1 MKSIIANFCIISM
14 ISTIISSEKSLQKKE
29 RGGGLYGNSTQLSV
43 INNAR
48 SSLVKKHEND
58 PFISTGALTSALIL
72 LTVSDLTPSFPL
84 DKGLDSS
91 LLQN

>member
-1 MKSIIANFCIISM
+1 MKSIIANFRIISM

-48 SSLVKKHEND
+48 SSLVKKAWKRPLHFHWSVNVCAD
-58 PFISTGALTSALIL
+58 TVNSIRPNPFISTGL
-72 LTVSDLTPSFPL
+72 
-84 DKGLDSS
+84 
-91 LLQN
+91 